1 MLSRI
6 KIQIIKI
13 YSAKR
18 IEAILFALSLFAF
31 SSCLGIRT
39 HIKGIEPSARP
50 LSTGKYEVI
59 EPVEFSV
66 SSFKLFWIL
75 QVTPDLKVQEII
87 EETANNKGGDNIIE
101 MQLWHERQYWILG
114 TIDIIHVKGKII
126 RTAD

>member
-6 KIQIIKI
+6 KTQILKKDT
-13 YSAKR
+13 AKR
-18 IEAILFALSLFAF
+18 IEAFLFAMSLFAF
-31 SSCLGIRT
+31 SACLGIRT
-39 HIKGIEPSARP
+39 HVKGIEPSARP

-75 QVTPDLKVQEII
+75 PVTPDLKIHEVI